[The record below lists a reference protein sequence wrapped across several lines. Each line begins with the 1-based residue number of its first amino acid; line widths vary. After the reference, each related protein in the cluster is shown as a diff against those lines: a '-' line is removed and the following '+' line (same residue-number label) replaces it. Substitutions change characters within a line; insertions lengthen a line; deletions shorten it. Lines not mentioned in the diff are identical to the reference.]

1 MDKDIINGRYQKP
14 MSHVP
19 PPTGRPLTQREAQI
33 KQRFHEPEVDGEM
46 PLAIVADAA
55 GVAVAT
61 APTLDPTASAPAQR
75 HDPIGWMLKRLGVLF
90 LVAVTIAITLL
101 IALPHGHATATSRS
115 RPGHSRPPA
124 FPPRTL

>member
-1 MDKDIINGRYQKP
+1 
-14 MSHVP
+14 
-19 PPTGRPLTQREAQI
+19 
-33 KQRFHEPEVDGEM
+33 M

-61 APTLDPTASAPAQR
+61 ALTLDPTVSAPAKR

-90 LVAVTIAITLL
+90 LVAVTIAIALL

-115 RPGHSRPPA
+115 RPGHSRTPA
-124 FPPRTL
+124 FPPNTL